1 MRTTSFVAVALGLLA
16 AACGGSGGDAGV
28 PGPRIELIPD
38 AVAAIEDHYGAPQE
52 YFEISAG
59 LDAVGFVVAV
69 DEATMAEQGS
79 YGSDGTFVAP
89 EPVGEASG
97 ETFFADQIDFDP
109 DLIFEQVREEL
120 DDPVIV
126 DLAIQG
132 GPNDTVVYDASIAS
146 DGGGV
151 LLVLLGPDGTIQGAQ
166 GQ

>member
-1 MRTTSFVAVALGLLA
+1 MRRAIVGALGVLL
-16 AACGGSGGDAGV
+16 AACGGSDDGSDST
-28 PGPRIELIPD
+28 GPAVELIPD
-38 AVAAIEDHYGAPQE
+38 AIAAVEEHYGAPQE

-69 DEATMAEQGS
+69 DGATMAEQGS
-79 YGSDGTFVAP
+79 YGSDGGFTVP

-97 ETFFADQIDFDP
+97 ETFEAAEIDVDP
-109 DLIFEQVREEL
+109 DRIFVELRDEL

-132 GPNDTVVYDASIAS
+132 GPNDTVVYDATIAS

-151 LLVLLGPDGTIQGAQ
+151 LLVLLGPDGAILGVQ

>member
-1 MRTTSFVAVALGLLA
+1 VRTAIVGTLGLVLV
-16 AACGGSGGDAGV
+16 ACSGSSDGSEAS
-28 PGPRIELIPD
+28 GPVVELIPEAIE
-38 AVAAIEDHYGAPQE
+38 AVEDHYGAPQE

-69 DEATMAEQGS
+69 DGATMAEQGS
-79 YGSDGTFVAP
+79 YGADGEFTVP

-97 ETFFADQIDFDP
+97 ETFTADQIDFDP
-109 DLIFEQVREEL
+109 DRIFVTVRDEL

-132 GPNDTVVYDASIAS
+132 GPNDTVVYDATIAS

-151 LLVLLGPDGTIQGAQ
+151 LLVLLGPDGTIRGAQ
-166 GQ
+166 GR

>member
-1 MRTTSFVAVALGLLA
+1 MRTAIVGALGLLLT
-16 AACGGSGGDAGV
+16 ACGGSDSGSEP
-28 PGPRIELIPD
+28 PGPAVDLIPD
-38 AVAAIEDHYGAPQE
+38 AIAAIEAHYGAPQE

-59 LDAVGFVVAV
+59 PDAVGFVVAV
-69 DEATMAEQGS
+69 EDATMAEQGS
-79 YGSDGTFVAP
+79 YTTDGELTVP

-97 ETFFADQIDFDP
+97 ETFTADDVDVDP
-109 DLIFEQVREEL
+109 DRIFVRLREEL

-132 GPNDTVVYDASIAS
+132 GPGDTVVYDATIAT

-151 LLVLLGPDGTIQGAQ
+151 LLVLLGPDGAILGVQ